1 MRQLPTLS
9 SQHVGVGEPKT
20 AWRSLAAAA
29 LIPEM
34 AVSKRAAR
42 ASPRPPWRGE
52 SSMGLLGDAVDD
64 VVGDEETSDVVVVTS
79 MDMSLI
85 LGLVIDVRSRNS
97 SIRTLKNAY

>member
-1 MRQLPTLS
+1 
-9 SQHVGVGEPKT
+9 
-20 AWRSLAAAA
+20 
-29 LIPEM
+29 
-34 AVSKRAAR
+34 
-42 ASPRPPWRGE
+42 
-52 SSMGLLGDAVDD
+52 MGLLGDAVDD